1 MLKERFREIEERI
14 LAEVQN
20 HYGARLVSVVLF
32 GSAARETQRFDSDI
46 DVLIIAKELP
56 RGRMKRIQEFEAVE
70 NRLEPFIRTL
80 KRDGIETYLSVVIK
94 SPEEAEAGSPLFID
108 MVEDARILFDR
119 EGFFTR
125 RLDRLRKR
133 LAELGSKRIWKGNMW
148 YWLLK
153 PDYKSGDIIEL

>member
-32 GSAARETQRFDSDI
+32 GSAARKTQRFDSDI

-94 SPEEAEAGSPLFID
+94 SPEEAEAGSPLFLD